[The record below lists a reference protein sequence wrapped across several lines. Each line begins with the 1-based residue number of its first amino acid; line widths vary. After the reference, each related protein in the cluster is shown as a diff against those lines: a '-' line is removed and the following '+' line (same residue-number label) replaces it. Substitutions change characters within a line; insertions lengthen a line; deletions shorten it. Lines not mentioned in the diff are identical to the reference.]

1 MQFEILN
8 VRFVKTACLA
18 VLAGALATGCAT
30 RGQAFDYTAFKQS
43 NPASIL
49 VLPPINSS
57 PDVAATYSMLSQ
69 VTLPLAESGYYVFP
83 VSLVDETFRQNGL
96 SNPPEMHEVKLQ
108 KLREIFGAD
117 AALYITIKQYGTSY
131 TVIGTS
137 YTVIASESRVT
148 AEARLIDLRSEKIL
162 WAGAATASSAE
173 GRNSGGNPL
182 GMLLQ
187 AVVSQIIESA
197 SNRSHPIAGVT
208 SYRLLSAGMLAYCR
222 RACRMACCTDPGR
235 PDTRPTATHS
245 PEC

>member
-1 MQFEILN
+1 MRFDILN
-8 VRFVKTACLA
+8 ARFVRTGCLTM
-18 VLAGALATGCAT
+18 LAAALATGCAT
-30 RGQAFDYTAFKQS
+30 RGQPVDYTAFKQS

-49 VLPPINSS
+49 VLPPLNAS

-117 AALYITIKQYGTSY
+117 AALYITIKQY
-131 TVIGTS
+131 GTS

-208 SYRLLSAGMLAYCR
+208 SYRLLSAGMPNGMLYGPR
-222 RACRMACCTDPGR
+222 SPRYKTDGNAQP
-235 PDTRPTATHS
+235 
-245 PEC
+245 

>member
-96 SNPPEMHEVKLQ
+96 SNPAEMHEVKLQ

-131 TVIGTS
+131 TVI
-137 YTVIASESRVT
+137 ASESRVT
-148 AEARLIDLRSEKIL
+148 AEARLIDLRSEKVL

-208 SYRLLSAGMLAYCR
+208 SYRLLSAGMPNGMLYGPR
-222 RACRMACCTDPGR
+222 SPRYKTDGNAQP
-235 PDTRPTATHS
+235 
-245 PEC
+245 